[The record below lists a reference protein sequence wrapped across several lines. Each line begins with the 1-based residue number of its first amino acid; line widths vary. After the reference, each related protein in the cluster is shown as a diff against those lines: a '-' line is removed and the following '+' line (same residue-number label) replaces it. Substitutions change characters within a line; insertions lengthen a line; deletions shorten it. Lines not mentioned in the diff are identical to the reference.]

1 MCPGKFVD
9 SHKLKE
15 GDLFVCYRKFGGTY
29 VSSRDIPNCCW
40 PMCIVFLFA
49 VNCMNRW
56 INGHT
61 IELSAK
67 YLKEES
73 N

>member
-1 MCPGKFVD
+1 MDC
-9 SHKLKE
+9 HKLKE

-29 VSSRDIPNCCW
+29 VSSSDIIPNCCW
-40 PMCIVFLFA
+40 SMCIIFLFS

-61 IELSAK
+61 IESSAK
-67 YLKEES
+67 YLREES